1 MDLNGNQVI
10 AVDFDGTLCKQAWP
24 EIGEE
29 NKILIEHLKEQQAAG
44 ARLIL
49 WTNREGDLLEEAVEW
64 CKAHGLTF
72 DTVNANLPELID
84 LYKNDCRKINA
95 DIYIDDK
102 AVNPV
107 PYRHAAGMFGFN
119 PYANPIDKAEFEKK
133 RTSEILLAIFTM
145 TNCGTLQEL
154 EYHAGYYAGT
164 ADQAA
169 AVGEITREQRGQ
181 ILRVLHYISAGE
193 RERLENE

>member
-1 MDLNGNQVI
+1 MNQRKAIEAALAEMGITNETQLNDAIRNMKPLNLSLM
-10 AVDFDGTLCKQAWP
+10 ADR
-24 EIGEE
+24 
-29 NKILIEHLKEQQAAG
+29 QQERK
-44 ARLIL
+44 AR
-49 WTNREGDLLEEAVEW
+49 RQ
-64 CKAHGLTF
+64 
-72 DTVNANLPELID
+72 
-84 LYKNDCRKINA
+84 R
-95 DIYIDDK
+95 
-102 AVNPV
+102 
-107 PYRHAAGMFGFN
+107 
-119 PYANPIDKAEFEKK
+119 K
-133 RTSEILLAIFTM
+133 RTSEILLAIFTL

>member
-1 MDLNGNQVI
+1 MWKRIKRAIRI
-10 AVDFDGTLCKQAWP
+10 ARK
-24 EIGEE
+24 
-29 NKILIEHLKEQQAAG
+29 NSK
-44 ARLIL
+44 AR
-49 WTNREGDLLEEAVEW
+49 RQ
-64 CKAHGLTF
+64 
-72 DTVNANLPELID
+72 
-84 LYKNDCRKINA
+84 R
-95 DIYIDDK
+95 
-102 AVNPV
+102 
-107 PYRHAAGMFGFN
+107 
-119 PYANPIDKAEFEKK
+119 K
-133 RTSEILLAIFTM
+133 RTSEILLAVSTL

>member
-1 MDLNGNQVI
+1 MDINGNQVI

-29 NKILIEHLKEQQAAG
+29 NEILIEHLKEQQAAG
-44 ARLIL
+44 ARLI
-49 WTNREGDLLEEAVEW
+49 
-64 CKAHGLTF
+64 
-72 DTVNANLPELID
+72 
-84 LYKNDCRKINA
+84 
-95 DIYIDDK
+95 
-102 AVNPV
+102 
-107 PYRHAAGMFGFN
+107 
-119 PYANPIDKAEFEKK
+119 K
-133 RTSEILLAIFTM
+133 RTSEILLAIFTL

-154 EYHAGYYAGT
+154 EYHTGYYAGT

>member
-72 DTVNANLPELID
+72 DTVNANLPETD
-84 LYKNDCRKINA
+84 R
-95 DIYIDDK
+95 
-102 AVNPV
+102 
-107 PYRHAAGMFGFN
+107 
-119 PYANPIDKAEFEKK
+119 PIQE
-133 RTSEILLAIFTM
+133 R
-145 TNCGTLQEL
+145 LQEDKRRHL
-154 EYHAGYYAGT
+154 HRRQGSKPGSV
-164 ADQAA
+164 Q
-169 AVGEITREQRGQ
+169 TRGRNV
-181 ILRVLHYISAGE
+181 RF
-193 RERLENE
+193 

>member
-1 MDLNGNQVI
+1 MWKRIKRAIRI
-10 AVDFDGTLCKQAWP
+10 ARRRNSRARRQREREQAKFFWQHSTL
-24 EIGEE
+24 
-29 NKILIEHLKEQQAAG
+29 
-44 ARLIL
+44 
-49 WTNREGDLLEEAVEW
+49 
-64 CKAHGLTF
+64 
-72 DTVNANLPELID
+72 
-84 LYKNDCRKINA
+84 
-95 DIYIDDK
+95 
-102 AVNPV
+102 
-107 PYRHAAGMFGFN
+107 
-119 PYANPIDKAEFEKK
+119 
-133 RTSEILLAIFTM
+133 